1 MIEGI
6 LLKANKIDVY
16 KDRSTKQVLAQMK
29 QAFSLYKLD
38 VKMKSESDFF
48 DALIYH
54 EGLLNKSRMEACFE
68 DARRD
73 LFDYWDN
80 LSYQERNRLI
90 SLKNDELK
98 NDLHYFISNNG
109 KYIWIAFFD
118 ELLNALYDK
127 ELAILELPQYFKLYR
142 NFKDR
147 TINIEQYGL
156 EPYKQAYIDIHV
168 IKRFDDSV
176 IFYYANTKSLY
187 QINTSK
193 KIRRFAL
200 SKAIGKLVPL
210 KEELE
215 IIAQAMLAEQ
225 ELEAIEFLMNS
236 TLIEDKTK
244 KHLGKYQKKL
254 ARKIK

>member
-1 MIEGI
+1 M
-6 LLKANKIDVY
+6 
-16 KDRSTKQVLAQMK
+16 
-29 QAFSLYKLD
+29 
-38 VKMKSESDFF
+38 
-48 DALIYH
+48 
-54 EGLLNKSRMEACFE
+54 
-68 DARRD
+68 
-73 LFDYWDN
+73 
-80 LSYQERNRLI
+80 I

-98 NDLHYFISNNG
+98 NDLHYFKSNNG

-187 QINTSK
+187 QINASK
-193 KIRRFAL
+193 KFRRFAL

-215 IIAQAMLAEQ
+215 IIAQAMFVEQ

>member
-1 MIEGI
+1 MIDVI

-16 KDRSTKQVLAQMK
+16 KDRSTKQVLAHMK

-38 VKMKSESDFF
+38 VKMKSEIDFF

-54 EGLLNKSRMEACFE
+54 EALINKSRMEACFE

-98 NDLHYFISNNG
+98 NDLHYFKSSNG
-109 KYIWIAFFD
+109 SYIWIAFFD

-156 EPYKQAYIDIHV
+156 EPYKQAYIEIHV
-168 IKRFDDSV
+168 IKRYDESV
-176 IFYYANTKSLY
+176 IFYYSNTKSLY
-187 QINTSK
+187 QINAARK
-193 KIRRFAL
+193 LRRFAL
-200 SKAIGKLVPL
+200 SKSIGKLIPL

-215 IIAQAMLAEQ
+215 IIAQAMLEEH
-225 ELEAIEFLMNS
+225 ELEAIEYLLRS

-244 KHLGKYQKKL
+244 KQLIKYQKKL
-254 ARKIK
+254 TRKSK

>member
-1 MIEGI
+1 MIETI
-6 LLKANKIDVY
+6 LFKANKIDVY
-16 KDRSTKQVLAQMK
+16 KDRNTKQIVANMR
-29 QAFSLYKLD
+29 QAFSMHKLE
-38 VKMKSESDFF
+38 VKMKSEFDFF
-48 DALIYH
+48 NALIFH

-80 LSYQERNRLI
+80 LSYQERNRLV

-98 NDLHYFISNNG
+98 NDLRYFKNAQG

-142 NFKDR
+142 NFKER
-147 TINIEQYGL
+147 TINIDQYGL

-168 IKRFDDSV
+168 IKRFDDAV

-187 QINTSK
+187 QVDATNK
-193 KIRRFAL
+193 LRRFAL
-200 SKAIGKLVPL
+200 SKSIGKLIPL

-215 IIAQAMLAEQ
+215 IIAQAMLSVH
-225 ELEAIEFLMNS
+225 ELEAIDYLLSS
-236 TLIEDKTK
+236 TLIDDKTK
-244 KHLGKYQKKL
+244 KQLSKIQTKL
-254 ARKIK
+254 ARKSK

>member
-1 MIEGI
+1 MIDVI

-16 KDRSTKQVLAQMK
+16 KDRSTKQVLAHMK

-38 VKMKSESDFF
+38 VKMKSEIDFF

-54 EGLLNKSRMEACFE
+54 EALINKSRMEACFE

-90 SLKNDELK
+90 SLKNEELK
-98 NDLHYFISNNG
+98 NDLRYFKSETGRN
-109 KYIWIAFFD
+109 IWIAFFD

-147 TINIEQYGL
+147 TINIEQYGI
-156 EPYKQAYIDIHV
+156 EPYKQEYIDIHV

-187 QINTSK
+187 KVDASK
-193 KIRRFAL
+193 KLKRFSL
-200 SKAIGKLVPL
+200 SKTIGKLVPL

-215 IIAQAMLAEQ
+215 IIAQAMMTEN
-225 ELEAIEFLMNS
+225 ELEAMDYLLQS
-236 TLIEDKTK
+236 TLIDDKTK
-244 KHLGKYQKKL
+244 NQLTKYQKKL
-254 ARKIK
+254 ARKRK

>member
-1 MIEGI
+1 MIEAI
-6 LLKANKIDVY
+6 LLKSNKIDVY
-16 KDRSTKQVLAQMK
+16 KDRNTKQIVANMR
-29 QAFSLYKLD
+29 QAFAMHKLD

-48 DALIYH
+48 NALIFH

-98 NDLHYFISNNG
+98 NDLRYFKNENG

-142 NFKDR
+142 NFKER
-147 TINIEQYGL
+147 TINIDQYGL

-168 IKRFDDSV
+168 IKRFDDAV

-187 QINTSK
+187 QVDNTK
-193 KIRRFAL
+193 KMRRYAL
-200 SKAIGKLVPL
+200 SKSIGKLIPL

-215 IIAQAMLAEQ
+215 IIAQAMLAEH
-225 ELEAIEFLMNS
+225 ELEAIDYLLSS
-236 TLIEDKTK
+236 TLIDDKTK
-244 KHLGKYQKKL
+244 KQLSKIQNKL
-254 ARKIK
+254 TRKSK

>member
-1 MIEGI
+1 MIDVI

-38 VKMKSESDFF
+38 VKMKSEIDFF

-54 EGLLNKSRMEACFE
+54 EGLINKSRMEACFE

-98 NDLHYFISNNG
+98 NDLRYFKSESG
-109 KYIWIAFFD
+109 RYIWIAFFD

-147 TINIEQYGL
+147 TINIEQYGI
-156 EPYKQAYIDIHV
+156 EPYKQEYIDINV
-168 IKRFDDSV
+168 IKRFDDKV

-187 QINTSK
+187 QVDATK
-193 KIRRFAL
+193 KLRRFAL
-200 SKAIGKLVPL
+200 SKTIGKLVPL

-215 IIAQAMLAEQ
+215 IIAQAMMAERD
-225 ELEAIEFLMNS
+225 LEAMEYLFQS
-236 TLIEDKTK
+236 TLIDDKTK
-244 KHLGKYQKKL
+244 KHLTKYQKKL
-254 ARKIK
+254 ARKSK